1 MIKAFTIL
9 LVGSLYVISIAIKL
23 TSTEILDS
31 TVCILIPVNH
41 VTVHTF
47 RDVCLIYNV
56 L

>member
-1 MIKAFTIL
+1 MIRAFTIL

-31 TVCILIPVNH
+31 TVRILIPENH

-47 RDVCLIYNV
+47 RCVGLIHNV